1 MDSDAYVIQ
10 LTSAMTPRQRDVF
23 YGLYHGKV
31 KDYNFAL
38 LLAIL
43 TGWWAGGHKFYLNRP
58 LQGVLHIFLAVASIT
73 IIPIILTVIDI
84 ARLHTT
90 VNRVNCQIADDIA
103 AQVRSMIAD

>member
-10 LTSAMTPRQRDVF
+10 LTSVMTPKQRDVF

-38 LLAIL
+38 LLALL

-58 LQGVLHIFLAVASIT
+58 MQGLLHIFLALISIT
-73 IIPIILTVIDI
+73 IIPICLTIIDI
-84 ARLHTT
+84 VRLRTI
-90 VNRVNCQIADDIA
+90 VNRVNCQIADEVA
-103 AQVRSMIAD
+103 GQVRAMIAE